1 MYQYSLDFF
10 MKLFKRRLEL
20 TEKKEKISERIS
32 LLINDITESFYLN
45 ICRGLFEKDKLLYS
59 FMISSKILIYDGL
72 INDVEWNFYLRGG
85 LGTIEMPANL
95 PPFITEK
102 LYKDFADLA
111 ALSPTFKNV
120 VK

>member
-20 TEKKEKISERIS
+20 TEKREKISERIS

-72 INDVEWNFYLRGG
+72 INDLEWNFYLRGG

-95 PPFITEK
+95 PAFITEK

-111 ALSPTFKNV
+111 ALSPNFKNV